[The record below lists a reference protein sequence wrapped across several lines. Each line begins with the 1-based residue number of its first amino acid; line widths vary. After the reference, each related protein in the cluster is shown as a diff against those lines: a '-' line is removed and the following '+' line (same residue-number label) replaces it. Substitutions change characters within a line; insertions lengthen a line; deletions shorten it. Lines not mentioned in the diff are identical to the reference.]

1 MMVESLLPGEVPV
14 SLDEARG
21 WLRMGATIDDAVV
34 AGLVRAAA
42 SICEAFV
49 GQWLIVR
56 AGEESLVLRGGA
68 LRLAARPVVA
78 VDAVTLLRPDGAETV
93 LGADR
98 YRVTIA
104 RDGSARV
111 AIHAAGDAG
120 YARIAFR
127 AGMAAGPNA
136 VPEATRQGLL
146 RMIQHLHAA
155 RDGADETPPAMIA
168 ALWQP
173 WRRRT
178 LGGA

>member
-1 MMVESLLPGEVPV
+1 MVESLLPGEVPV

-56 AGEESLVLRGGA
+56 AGEESLVLRGGT

-93 LGADR
+93 LDADR

-127 AGMAAGPNA
+127 AGMAAEPNA
-136 VPEATRQGLL
+136 VPEAIRQGLL

>member
-56 AGEESLVLRGGA
+56 AGEECLALRGGT

-104 RDGSARV
+104 RDGSARWRSTRP
-111 AIHAAGDAG
+111 ATPDM
-120 YARIAFR
+120 R
-127 AGMAAGPNA
+127 A
-136 VPEATRQGLL
+136 L
-146 RMIQHLHAA
+146 RSAPA
-155 RDGADETPPAMIA
+155 WPRDPMRCPKRSGRACCA
-168 ALWQP
+168 
-173 WRRRT
+173 
-178 LGGA
+178 